1 LFKGVFMSSK
11 HYSEDEVERLYADAR
26 AYLIQRWEPRPGYK
40 PLILVG
46 GEGVHF
52 YDAKGKRYL
61 DLISQLYNVHIGLN
75 NREVIEAAKRQL
87 DEMAYASPS
96 YFNVPQIRLARRLA
110 QITPGDLCKTFFGNS
125 GTEANEAAI
134 KLAQLYRG
142 ARKIISFWDAYHG
155 STYASV
161 SVGGSSR
168 NRQYPGLS
176 ILEEFKHVPSPYC
189 YRCVFRKTYPE
200 CDLMCADFIRYTI
213 EKEGEKSVAA
223 FMAEPIC
230 SWAGQVV
237 PPDGYW
243 QKVRKICDEKGVL
256 LIFDEVMTAFARTGK
271 MFACEHWNVVPDIET
286 YAKGIT
292 AGYVPLGA
300 TIVNKKIADH
310 FDEKGFPHGY
320 TYSGHALA
328 CATSLA
334 VIDYYYKEK
343 LADRASKMGAYMMDE
358 LRGMQERQPII
369 GDVRGL
375 GLFMG
380 IELVANPETKEEIV
394 PKGLTPEQRRD
405 PAHNPMVYLSDK
417 AKENGLIVGSS
428 PGTGIVRMMPYLII
442 TKEQVDEGLGI
453 LEKTLGEVAKKFDL
467 PKKT

>member
-1 LFKGVFMSSK
+1 
-11 HYSEDEVERLYADAR
+11 
-26 AYLIQRWEPRPGYK
+26 LICPHLVQRWEPRPGYE
-40 PLILVG
+40 PLILVR

-75 NREVIEAAKRQL
+75 NREVIEAAKKQL

-96 YFNVPQIRLARRLA
+96 YFNVPQIKLAKRLA

-125 GTEANEAAI
+125 GTEANEVAI
-134 KLAQLYRG
+134 KLAQLYRD
-142 ARKIISFWDAYHG
+142 AKKIVSFWDAYHG

-161 SVGGSSR
+161 SVGGSAR
-168 NRQYPGLS
+168 NRQFLGLS
-176 ILEEFKHVPSPYC
+176 IFEEFKHVPSPYC
-189 YRCVFRKTYPE
+189 YRCVFKKTYPD
-200 CDLMCADFIRYTI
+200 CDLMCADYIRYTL

-223 FMAEPIC
+223 FLAEPIC

-243 QKVRKICDEKGVL
+243 QKVRRICDEKGVL
-256 LIFDEVMTAFARTGK
+256 MIFDEVMTGFARTGK

-310 FDEKGFPHGY
+310 FDEKGFPHSY

-343 LADRASKMGAYMMDE
+343 LADRAAKMGAYMMDE
-358 LRGMQERQPII
+358 LRGVQDRQHII
-369 GDVRGL
+369 GDIRGL

-380 IELVANPETKEEIV
+380 IELVADPDTKLEIE
-394 PKGLTPEQRRD
+394 PKGLTPEQKLD
-405 PAHNPMVYLSDK
+405 PAHNPIVYLSDK

-442 TKEQVDEGLGI
+442 TREQVDDGLKI
-453 LEKTLGEVAKKFDL
+453 LEQTLEDMSKKFDL
-467 PKKT
+467 PKKQ

>member
-1 LFKGVFMSSK
+1 MSTQK
-11 HYSEDEVERLYADAR
+11 KYTENEVKDLHADAK
-26 AYLIQRWEPRPGYK
+26 AYLVQRWEPRPGYE
-40 PLILVG
+40 PLILVR

-75 NREVIEAAKRQL
+75 NREVIEAAKKQL

-96 YFNVPQIRLARRLA
+96 YFNVPQIKLAKRLA

-125 GTEANEAAI
+125 GTEANEVAI
-134 KLAQLYRG
+134 KLAQLYRD
-142 ARKIISFWDAYHG
+142 AKKIVSFWDAYHG

-161 SVGGSSR
+161 SVGGSAR
-168 NRQYPGLS
+168 NRQFLGLS
-176 ILEEFKHVPSPYC
+176 IFEEFKHVPSPYC
-189 YRCVFRKTYPE
+189 YRCVFKKTYPE
-200 CDLMCADFIRYTI
+200 CDLMCADYIRYTL

-223 FMAEPIC
+223 FLAEPIC

-243 QKVRKICDEKGVL
+243 QKVRRICDEKGVL
-256 LIFDEVMTAFARTGK
+256 MIFDEVMTGFARTGK

-310 FDEKGFPHGY
+310 FDEKGFPHSY

-343 LADRASKMGAYMMDE
+343 LADRAAKMGAYMMDE
-358 LRGMQERQPII
+358 LRGVQDRQHII
-369 GDVRGL
+369 GDIRGL

-380 IELVANPETKEEIV
+380 IELVADPDTKLEIE
-394 PKGLTPEQRRD
+394 PKGLTPEQKLD
-405 PAHNPMVYLSDK
+405 PAHNPIVYLSDK

-442 TKEQVDEGLGI
+442 TREQVDDGLKI
-453 LEKTLGEVAKKFDL
+453 LEQTLEDMSKKFDL
-467 PKKT
+467 PKKQ

>member
-1 LFKGVFMSSK
+1 MVPKRYSK
-11 HYSEDEVERLYADAR
+11 DEVERLYADAS
-26 AYLIQRWEPRPGYK
+26 AYLIPRWEPRPGFR

-46 GEGVHF
+46 GEGVYFH
-52 YDAKGKRYL
+52 DAGGKRYL

-87 DEMAYASPS
+87 DELAYSSPS
-96 YFNVPQIRLARRLA
+96 YFNVPQIELGRRLA

-125 GTEANEAAI
+125 GTEANEVAL
-134 KLAQLYRG
+134 KLAQLYRR
-142 ARKIISFWDAYHG
+142 AEKVISFWDAYHG
-155 STYASV
+155 STYAAV
-161 SVGGSSR
+161 SVGGSLR
-168 NRQYPGLS
+168 NRNHPGLTVM
-176 ILEEFKHVPSPYC
+176 EEFKHVPSPYC

-200 CDLMCADFIRYTI
+200 CDLMCADYIRYTI
-213 EKEGEKSVAA
+213 EKEGESSVAA
-223 FMAEPIC
+223 LMAEPIC

-243 QKVRKICDEKGVL
+243 QRVRRICDEKGVL
-256 LIFDEVMTAFARTGK
+256 LVFDEVMTAFARTGK

-310 FDEKGFPHGY
+310 FDERGFPHSY

-328 CATSLA
+328 CATALA
-334 VIDYYYKEK
+334 VIDYYQKER
-343 LADRASKMGAYMMDE
+343 LADRAAKMGAYMMDE
-358 LRGMQERQPII
+358 LRGTQDRQPII

-380 IELVANPETKEEIV
+380 IELVADPETRLDIV

-405 PAHNPMVYLSDK
+405 PEHNPMVYLADK
-417 AKENGLIVGSS
+417 AQENGLIVGSS

-442 TKEQVDEGLGI
+442 TEEQVDEGLKL
-453 LEKTLGEVAKKFDL
+453 LEQTLGSVAKKFRL
-467 PKKT
+467 PKKG

>member
-1 LFKGVFMSSK
+1 LSK
-11 HYSEDEVERLYADAR
+11 LSEDEVKRLHADAK
-26 AYLIQRWEPRPGYK
+26 AYLIPRWEPRPGYT
-40 PLILVG
+40 PLILVS
-46 GEGVHF
+46 GEGVYF
-52 YDAKGKRYL
+52 QDAKGKQYL

-96 YFNVPQIRLARRLA
+96 YLNVPQIKLAQRLA

-142 ARKIISFWDAYHG
+142 ASKIVSFWDAYHG

-161 SVGGSSR
+161 SVGGSAR

-176 ILEEFKHVPSPYC
+176 IFEEFKHVPSPYC
-189 YRCVFRKTYPE
+189 YRCVFKKTYPE
-200 CDLMCADFIRYTI
+200 CDLMCADYIKYTI

-223 FMAEPIC
+223 FLAEPIC

-256 LIFDEVMTAFARTGK
+256 MIFDEVMTAFARTGK

-334 VIDYYYKEK
+334 VIDFYYKEK
-343 LADRASKMGAYMMDE
+343 LADRAAEMGTYMMDE
-358 LRGMQERQPII
+358 LRGMQERQPVVD
-369 GDVRGL
+369 DVRGL

-380 IELVANPETKEEIV
+380 IELVADPETKLDIV
-394 PKGLTPEQRRD
+394 PKDLTPEQKQD
-405 PAHNPMVYLSDK
+405 PEYNPMVYLGDK
-417 AKENGLIVGSS
+417 LKENGIIVGSS

-442 TKEQVDEGLGI
+442 TKEQVDEGLKI
-453 LEKTLGEVAKKFDL
+453 LEQTIEDMAKKFDL
-467 PKKT
+467 PKKQ